1 VPAQDDGDAS
11 ATKER
16 GSDTGDY
23 DVRGKISGRH
33 GIEQKQNKPYHFCN
47 PPSMTPRFGSYL
59 RFVELK
65 KRLQKLH
72 GVRLLNGFE
81 LFG

>member
-33 GIEQKQNKPYHFCN
+33 GIEQKQNKPF
-47 PPSMTPRFGSYL
+47 L
-59 RFVELK
+59 
-65 KRLQKLH
+65 
-72 GVRLLNGFE
+72 
-81 LFG
+81 